1 MKKQVLGLAILI
13 FVLFG
18 CDSEE
23 APTCVKTSGE
33 IITEEF
39 SVEVFEE
46 IIVYERVKLFI
57 EQGDE
62 YKVRIETGENL
73 REGVYAEVVDNRL
86 ELRNENSCN
95 LFRDY
100 EITKIYVTTPTLNW
114 LQNSSG
120 SAIESVGTLNF
131 PELWLRSFNQER
143 DPDIHTNG
151 DFILDLE
158 VENLRITN
166 DNISNYFLSGKAE
179 NVNLFFANGDGRL
192 EAGDF
197 IVQHYDILH
206 RGTNKLIINPQQS
219 LKGDIFG
226 FGDIISKNRPPEV
239 DIEEHYTGRLIF
251 EAP

>member
-1 MKKQVLGLAILI
+1 MKKGILSIAILVFI
-13 FVLFG
+13 FLG

-23 APTCVKTSGE
+23 APTCIQTSGE
-33 IITEEF
+33 IISEEF
-39 SVEVFEE
+39 TVDSFEE
-46 IIVYERVKLFI
+46 IMVYERVKLFV

-62 YKVRIETGENL
+62 HRVKIETGENL
-73 REGVYAEVVDNRL
+73 RENVYAEVVNNRL

-100 EITKIYVTTPTLNW
+100 EITKIYVTTPSLNW

-120 SAIESVGTLNF
+120 SAIESIGTLNF

-143 DPDIHTNG
+143 NPDIHTNG

-166 DNISNYFLSGKAE
+166 DNISNYFLTGSAE
-179 NVNLFFANGDGRL
+179 KVNLFFANGDGRL
-192 EAGDF
+192 EAGEF

-219 LKGDIFG
+219 LRGDIFG
-226 FGDIISKNRPPEV
+226 FGDIISKNRPTEV
-239 DIEEHYTGRLIF
+239 SIEEHYTGRLIF
-251 EAP
+251 E

>member
-1 MKKQVLGLAILI
+1 MKKQIFSILTLI
-13 FVLFG
+13 FVFLG
-18 CDSEE
+18 CNSEE
-23 APTCVKTSGE
+23 VPTCVKTSGE
-33 IITEEF
+33 IISEEI
-39 SVEVFEE
+39 SVESFEE
-46 IIVYERVKLFI
+46 IIVYERVKLFL
-57 EQGDE
+57 EQGDN
-62 YKVRIETGENL
+62 YKVRIETGKNLMEN
-73 REGVYAEVVDNRL
+73 VYAEVENNRL
-86 ELRNENSCN
+86 QLRNENSCN

-151 DFILDLE
+151 DFILDLN

-166 DNISNYFLSGKAE
+166 DNISNYFLRGTAE

-192 EAGDF
+192 EAGEL
-197 IVQHYDILH
+197 IVQDYDVLH

-219 LKGDIFG
+219 LRGDIFG

-251 EAP
+251 E

>member
-1 MKKQVLGLAILI
+1 MRKQIFSILTLI
-13 FVLFG
+13 FVFLG
-18 CDSEE
+18 CNSEE
-23 APTCVKTSGE
+23 VPTCVKTSGKIISEE
-33 IITEEF
+33 I
-39 SVEVFEE
+39 SVESFEE

-57 EQGDE
+57 EQGDN
-62 YKVRIETGENL
+62 YKVRIETGKNLMEN
-73 REGVYAEVVDNRL
+73 VYAEVENNRL
-86 ELRNENSCN
+86 QLRNENSCN

-120 SAIESVGTLNF
+120 SGIESIGILNY

-151 DFILDLE
+151 DFILDLN

-166 DNISNYFLSGKAE
+166 DNISNYFLRGTAE

-192 EAGDF
+192 EAGEL
-197 IVQHYDILH
+197 IVQDYDVLH

-251 EAP
+251 E

>member
-1 MKKQVLGLAILI
+1 MKKQIFSILILI
-13 FVLFG
+13 FVFLG
-18 CDSEE
+18 CNSEE
-23 APTCVKTSGE
+23 VPTCVKTSGE
-33 IITEEF
+33 IISEEL
-39 SVEVFEE
+39 SVESFEE

-57 EQGDE
+57 EQGDN
-62 YKVRIETGENL
+62 YKVRIETGKNLMEN
-73 REGVYAEVVDNRL
+73 VYAEVENNRL
-86 ELRNENSCN
+86 QLRNENSCN

-120 SAIESVGTLNF
+120 SGIESIGILNY

-151 DFILDLE
+151 DFILDLN

-166 DNISNYFLSGKAE
+166 DNISNYFLRGTAE

-192 EAGDF
+192 EAGEL
-197 IVQHYDILH
+197 IVQDYDVLH

-251 EAP
+251 E

>member
-1 MKKQVLGLAILI
+1 MRKQIFSILTLI
-13 FVLFG
+13 FVFLG
-18 CDSEE
+18 CNSEE
-23 APTCVKTSGE
+23 VPTCVKTSGE
-33 IITEEF
+33 IISEEL
-39 SVEVFEE
+39 SVESFEE

-57 EQGDE
+57 EQGDN
-62 YKVRIETGENL
+62 YKVRIETGKNLMEN
-73 REGVYAEVVDNRL
+73 VYAEVENNRL
-86 ELRNENSCN
+86 QLRNENSCN

-151 DFILDLE
+151 DFILDLN

-166 DNISNYFLSGKAE
+166 DNISNYFLRGAAE

-192 EAGDF
+192 EAGEL
-197 IVQHYDILH
+197 IVQDYDVLH

-251 EAP
+251 E

>member
-1 MKKQVLGLAILI
+1 MKKQIFSILILI
-13 FVLFG
+13 FVFLG
-18 CDSEE
+18 CNSEE
-23 APTCVKTSGE
+23 VPTCVKTSGE
-33 IITEEF
+33 IISEEL
-39 SVEVFEE
+39 SVESFEE

-57 EQGDE
+57 EQGDN
-62 YKVRIETGENL
+62 YKVRIETGKNLMEN
-73 REGVYAEVVDNRL
+73 VYAEVENNRL
-86 ELRNENSCN
+86 QLRNENSCN

-120 SAIESVGTLNF
+120 SGIESIGILNY

-151 DFILDLE
+151 DFILDLN

-166 DNISNYFLSGKAE
+166 DNISNYFLRGTAE

-192 EAGDF
+192 EAGEL
-197 IVQHYDILH
+197 IVQDYDVLH

-219 LKGDIFG
+219 LRGDIFG

-251 EAP
+251 E

>member
-1 MKKQVLGLAILI
+1 MKKGILGIAILI
-13 FVLFG
+13 FISLG

-23 APTCVKTSGE
+23 APICIKTSGE
-33 IITEEF
+33 IISEEF
-39 SVEVFEE
+39 TVDAFEE
-46 IIVYERVKLFI
+46 IMVYERIKLFI

-62 YKVRIETGENL
+62 YKVKIETGENL
-73 REGVYAEVVDNRL
+73 KENVFAEVVNNRL
-86 ELRNENSCN
+86 ELKNENSCN

-120 SAIESVGTLNF
+120 SAIESIGPLYF

-143 DPDIHTNG
+143 DPNIHTNG

-158 VENLRITN
+158 VEDLRITN
-166 DNISNYFLSGKAE
+166 DNISNYFLTGNAE

-192 EAGDF
+192 EAANF

-239 DIEEHYTGRLIF
+239 NIEEHYTGRLIF
-251 EAP
+251 E

>member
-1 MKKQVLGLAILI
+1 MKNRVLGIAILI
-13 FVLFG
+13 FVFLG

-23 APTCVKTSGE
+23 LPTCVKTSGK
-33 IITEEF
+33 IVSEEF
-39 SVEVFEE
+39 SVDAFEE

-57 EQGDE
+57 EQGDD
-62 YKVRIETGENL
+62 YKVKIETGENL
-73 REGVYAEVVDNRL
+73 REDVYAEVVNNRL

-100 EITKIYVTTPTLNW
+100 EITKIYVTTPSLNW

-120 SAIESVGTLNF
+120 ISIESIGSLNF

-143 DPDIHTNG
+143 DPNIHTNG

-166 DNISNYFLSGKAE
+166 DNFSNYFLTGNAS

-197 IVQHYDILH
+197 IVEHYEILH

-239 DIEEHYTGRLIF
+239 NIEEHYTGRLIF
-251 EAP
+251 ETP

>member
-1 MKKQVLGLAILI
+1 MRKQIFSILTLI
-13 FVLFG
+13 FVFLG
-18 CDSEE
+18 CNSEE
-23 APTCVKTSGE
+23 VPTCVKTSGE
-33 IITEEF
+33 IISEEL
-39 SVEVFEE
+39 SVESFEE

-57 EQGDE
+57 EQGDN
-62 YKVRIETGENL
+62 YKVRIETGKNLMEN
-73 REGVYAEVVDNRL
+73 VYAEVENNRL
-86 ELRNENSCN
+86 QLRNENSCN

-120 SAIESVGTLNF
+120 SGIESIGILNY

-151 DFILDLE
+151 DFILDLN

-166 DNISNYFLSGKAE
+166 DNISNYFLRGTAE

-192 EAGDF
+192 EAGEL
-197 IVQHYDILH
+197 IVQDYDVLH

-219 LKGDIFG
+219 LRGDIFG

-251 EAP
+251 E

>member
-1 MKKQVLGLAILI
+1 MKKKILSIAITIFAFLA
-13 FVLFG
+13 
-18 CDSEE
+18 CDSED
-23 APTCVKTSGE
+23 APICIKTSGE

-39 SVEVFEE
+39 SVDAFNE
-46 IIVYERVKLFI
+46 IIVYERVKLFV
-57 EQGDE
+57 EQGNE
-62 YKVRIETGENL
+62 YKVKIETGKNL
-73 REGVYAEVVDNRL
+73 RGNISAEIIENQL

-95 LFRDY
+95 FFRDY

-120 SAIESVGTLNF
+120 SAIESIGTLNF

-143 DPDIHTNG
+143 DADIHTNG
-151 DFILDLE
+151 DFILDLD

-166 DNISNYFLSGKAE
+166 DNISNYFLTGKAE

-192 EAGDF
+192 EAGDL
-197 IVQHYDILH
+197 IVQHYDVLH

-239 DIEEHYTGRLIF
+239 DVEEHYTGKLIF
-251 EAP
+251 AP

>member
-1 MKKQVLGLAILI
+1 MRKQVLGIAILI
-13 FVLFG
+13 FVFLG

-33 IITEEF
+33 IVSDEF
-39 SVEVFEE
+39 NVDVFEE

-62 YKVRIETGENL
+62 YKVRIETGKNL
-73 REGVYAEVVDNRL
+73 REDVYTEVVDNRL

-131 PELWLRSFNQER
+131 PEIWLRSFNQER

-251 EAP
+251 KAP

>member
-1 MKKQVLGLAILI
+1 MNKRILSIAILFFAI
-13 FVLFG
+13 LG
-18 CDSEE
+18 CDSKE
-23 APTCVKTSGE
+23 APTCIKTSGE
-33 IITEEF
+33 IFTQEF
-39 SVEVFEE
+39 TVKAFEE
-46 IIVYERVKLFI
+46 IIVYERIKLFI
-57 EQGDE
+57 EQGDA
-62 YKVRIETGENL
+62 YTVKIETGRNL
-73 REGVYAEVVDNRL
+73 IEDIHAEVVNKRL

-120 SAIESVGTLNF
+120 SAIEGLGKLKF
-131 PELWLRSFNQER
+131 PDLWLRSFNQER
-143 DPDIHTNG
+143 DPNIHTDG
-151 DFILDLE
+151 DFILDLH

-166 DNISNYFLSGKAE
+166 DNISNYFLTGSAE

-192 EAGDF
+192 EAEDL

-239 DIEEHYTGRLIF
+239 AIEEHYTGRLIF
-251 EAP
+251 E

>member
-1 MKKQVLGLAILI
+1 MKNQIFSILTLI
-13 FVLFG
+13 FVFLG
-18 CDSEE
+18 CNSEE
-23 APTCVKTSGE
+23 VPTCVKTSGE
-33 IITEEF
+33 IISEEL
-39 SVEVFEE
+39 SVESFEE

-57 EQGDE
+57 EQGDN
-62 YKVRIETGENL
+62 YKVRIETGKNLMEN
-73 REGVYAEVVDNRL
+73 VYAEVENNRL
-86 ELRNENSCN
+86 QLRNENSCN

-120 SAIESVGTLNF
+120 SGIESIGILNY

-151 DFILDLE
+151 DFILDLN

-166 DNISNYFLSGKAE
+166 DNISNYFLRGTAE

-192 EAGDF
+192 EAGEL
-197 IVQHYDILH
+197 IVQDYDVLH

-219 LKGDIFG
+219 LRGDIFG

-251 EAP
+251 E